1 MCRVRNA
8 SRNEAWRHP
17 LLAPL
22 RHAADAARVY
32 HLLAIVEL
40 DLNAGHFAGLS
51 LTRNTGED
59 VASCLRIAK
68 RLVKCWTLEA
78 VQLLREEVQPMLWTL
93 RNGGQP
99 IESCASRALWRAFQ
113 DKIDR
118 TEDEVA
124 AQHAAEAALEA
135 NAAEYNRA
143 LRNPADVDAAELAAT
158 PVVPDEDEDADEEDK
173 PATPVVAAAAIIEP
187 MEATPVVAITPLA
200 GPDYDTILRMVSRPI
215 APAAK
220 IDVAAEAEAEAKSA
234 TAAAGPAEEVSSS
247 DEVAAGYAATVAL
260 LQP

>member
-124 AQHAAEAALEA
+124 AQRAEEEERAARTAASA
-135 NAAEYNRA
+135 RA
-143 LRNPADVDAAELAAT
+143 LLDAAAADAAELAAT
-158 PVVPDEDEDADEEDK
+158 PVVPDEDDEENK
-173 PATPVVAAAAIIEP
+173 PVTPVVAAADATIEP
-187 MEATPVVAITPLA
+187 MEATPVVMITPLA
-200 GPDYDTILRMVSRPI
+200 GPDWDTVQRMCSRPI
-215 APAAK
+215 ASPAQ
-220 IDVAAEAEAEAKSA
+220 IDAEAQAEAEPA
-234 TAAAGPAEEVSSS
+234 TAPANAAEEPQALSSS
-247 DEVAAGYAATVAL
+247 DEVAAGYTATVVL
-260 LQP
+260 LQL